1 MRTHL
6 GVGICGFVILAS
18 SVAAHPA
25 AAQGRPDFSG
35 TWTAVETAPATGGQP
50 VRLFGQEFVVRHD
63 GGTFSITRAL
73 GDAIATTTHPLD
85 GSESRSRQPGRLCQ
99 ADSEFVYTAGWD
111 AEAVRVSMVGAVPPG
126 GGAVIKREFLWRFT
140 IPAPD
145 TLLVEATVPV
155 TSQGSGRTV
164 STTYKR
170 KGPPPEPPQAAAKPT
185 PATIGQIGWLAG
197 VWTGTL
203 GSNEIEERWT
213 PSAGGSMLAISRT
226 IRAGVM
232 NAFEFLCIVEREGG
246 LVYVAMPNGRQP
258 ATDFVLTKI
267 EGESLTFENPA
278 HDFPKMIRYTRRADG
293 SLEAVISGDAKQ
305 KPISYVFKKQQ

>member
-1 MRTHL
+1 MRIHHF
-6 GVGICGFVILAS
+6 GICAALVTLA
-18 SVAAHPA
+18 AGPA
-25 AAQGRPDFSG
+25 SAQGRPDFSG
-35 TWTAVETAPATGGQP
+35 TWTAVAEPAPANGDRP

-63 GGTFSITRAL
+63 GRTLSITRAL
-73 GDAIATTTHPLD
+73 GDAMMTTTHPLD
-85 GSESRSRQPGRLCQ
+85 GSESRSRRPGRLCE
-99 ADSEFVYTAGWD
+99 ADSEFVYAAGWD
-111 AEAVRVSMVGAVPPG
+111 GDAVRVSMVGAAPPG
-126 GGAVIKREFLWRFT
+126 GGAVVKREFLWRFT
-140 IPAPD
+140 MPAPD
-145 TLLVEATVPV
+145 TLLVEGTPPATP
-155 TSQGSGRTV
+155 QGPARTV

-170 KGPPPEPPQAAAKPT
+170 TGPPPAPPQPGAKPT

-203 GSNEIEERWT
+203 GQSDIEERWT

-226 IRAGVM
+226 IRGGVM
-232 NAFEFLCIVEREGG
+232 NAFEFLCIVERDGG
-246 LVYVAMPNGRQP
+246 LVYTAMPNGRQP

-278 HDFPKMIRYTRRADG
+278 HDFPKMIRYTKRPDG

>member
-1 MRTHL
+1 MRIHHI
-6 GVGICGFVILAS
+6 GICVAWLAAGS
-18 SVAAHPA
+18 HPA
-25 AAQGRPDFSG
+25 AAQGQPDFSG
-35 TWTAVETAPATGGQP
+35 TWTAVDTAPANGGQP
-50 VRLFGQEFVVRHD
+50 VRLFGPEFVIRQNA
-63 GGTFSITRAL
+63 GTFSITRAL
-73 GDAIATTTHPLD
+73 GDAMMTTTHPLD
-85 GSESRSRQPGRLCQ
+85 GSEVRLRQPGRLCE
-99 ADSEFVYTAGWD
+99 ADAESVFTAGWEG
-111 AEAVRVSMVGAVPPG
+111 EAVRVSLVGSAPPG
-126 GGAVIKREFLWRFT
+126 GGAVVKREFLWRFT
-140 IPAPD
+140 MPAPD
-145 TLLVEATVPV
+145 TLLLEASVPI
-155 TSQGSGRTV
+155 TSRGTGRWV

-170 KGPPPEPPQAAAKPT
+170 KGPPPAPTPPAAKPT

-203 GSNEIEERWT
+203 GPNDIEERWT
-213 PSAGGSMLAISRT
+213 PPAGGSMLAISRT

-278 HDFPKMIRYTRRADG
+278 HDFPKMIRYTRRPDG
-293 SLEAVISGDAKQ
+293 SLEAVISGDAKR